1 MKLEKMFLIFIV
13 AGVAMLALIIL
24 PVAGLFTHQFALD
37 PGGLVSAAGS
47 SEVWGAIGLSC
58 LAAFLSVLAAFI
70 FGVPLAYMLARRDFR
85 GKGFIESAIDVPV
98 VIPHTVAGI
107 ALVIVFGMFEGTVTG
122 IVIAMTFVS
131 APFLINSA
139 KEGFRSVDPRLE
151 KVARTLG
158 ASEWQA
164 FHKVAFPLAFPHI
177 LSGAIMSWAR
187 AISEFA
193 AVIMLVGF
201 YPMIAPGLMWRKF
214 WTGGLSA
221 AIPIAVILIVICLV
235 VFVVLRCI
243 QARL

>member
-1 MKLEKMFLIFIV
+1 MKLGKMFLIFIV
-13 AGVAMLALIIL
+13 AGVIMLAMIVL
-24 PVAGLFTHQFALD
+24 PVAGLFTRQFALD
-37 PGGLVSAAGS
+37 PGGLVSAAS
-47 SEVWGAIGLSC
+47 DSVVWGAIGLSC
-58 LAAFLSVLAAFI
+58 FAAFLSVLVAFI

-107 ALVIVFGMFEGTVTG
+107 ALVIVFGMLGGTVTG
-122 IVIAMTFVS
+122 IVVAMTFVS
-131 APFLINSA
+131 APLLINSA

-158 ASEWQA
+158 ASEWGA
-164 FHKVAFPLAFPHI
+164 FRKVAFPLAFPHI

-187 AISEFA
+187 AISEFT

-201 YPMIAPGLMWRKF
+201 YPMIAPGLMWKKF
-214 WTGGLSA
+214 YTGGLPA
-221 AIPIAVILIVICLV
+221 AIPIAVILIIICLA
-235 VFVVLRCI
+235 VFFVLRHI